1 MSYSKPIFDIGAII
15 RDHKHSVIEAGHLN
29 AHKKKVFTNLA
40 NCRTAALGYHQDKC
54 DNSECELELYSYN
67 SCRDRHCPKCNGLK
81 KERWLID
88 READLLP
95 IKYYHVVFTLP
106 EQVNDL
112 FVQKPVLMYG
122 ILFKSVWDTIKQFAA
137 DHKHLGA
144 ETGMI
149 SILHTWGQ
157 NLAFHPHLHCIVP
170 GGGLTPGNKW
180 KTTKSNG
187 KFLYPV
193 KALSA
198 VFRGKFCDYLIELH
212 NKGDIVLDTTFD
224 PLRKYLHPFYK
235 NKWVVYAKLPMY
247 NSKQVLEYL
256 SRYTHRVAISNHRIK
271 CLDDKRV
278 HFSWLNYRNANV
290 DVLQLTYFEFLRRLA
305 MHILPAGFMKIR
317 HYGILGSC
325 KKKVCLEIIREVLNA
340 VAPESR
346 KGIPWQE
353 LFVMLF
359 GQPHDLCP
367 KCKCGTMRRIASF
380 KPAIR
385 GSPNSIKNTKS
396 TQSTSIS

>member
-1 MSYSKPIFDIGAII
+1 
-15 RDHKHSVIEAGHLN
+15 
-29 AHKKKVFTNLA
+29 
-40 NCRTAALGYHQDKC
+40 
-54 DNSECELELYSYN
+54 
-67 SCRDRHCPKCNGLK
+67 
-81 KERWLID
+81 
-88 READLLP
+88 
-95 IKYYHVVFTLP
+95 
-106 EQVNDL
+106 
-112 FVQKPVLMYG
+112 MYG

-278 HFSWLNYRNANV
+278 HFSWLNYRNAKV
-290 DVLQLTYFEFLRRLA
+290 DVMQLTYFEFLQKVSYAHASCRVYENKTLWYF
-305 MHILPAGFMKIR
+305 GFLQKESLFR
-317 HYGILGSC
+317 DHQGNFKCNCPGIQ
-325 KKKVCLEIIREVLNA
+325 E
-340 VAPESR
+340 
-346 KGIPWQE
+346 KGFPWQE

-380 KPAIR
+380 KPDYQR
-385 GSPNSIKNTKS
+385 
-396 TQSTSIS
+396 

>member
-1 MSYSKPIFDIGAII
+1 MSSKRTSFDVGTIV
-15 RDHKHSVIEAGHLN
+15 REHKHKVIEAGHLN
-29 AHKKKVFTNLA
+29 AHKKKVFTNIG
-40 NCRTAALGYHQDKC
+40 NCRTKVLGYHQDKC
-54 DNSECELELYSYN
+54 DNLDCGHEQYSYN
-67 SCRDRHCPKCNGLK
+67 SCRDRHCPKCNGIK

-88 READLLP
+88 RETDLLP

-106 EQVNDL
+106 EQVNTL
-112 FVQKPVLMYG
+112 FLEKPALMYG
-122 ILFKSVWDTIKQFAA
+122 ILFKSVWDTIKLFAA

-144 ETGMI
+144 ETGMV

-170 GGGLTPGNKW
+170 GGGLTVAKKW
-180 KTTKSNG
+180 KNTRREG

-198 VFRGKFCDYLIELH
+198 VFRGKFCDYLIDLH
-212 NKGDIVLDTTFD
+212 NKGEIVLDTPFD
-224 PLRKYLHPFYK
+224 PKRKYLHPFYK
-235 NKWVVYAKLPMY
+235 MNWVVYAKLPMY

-271 CLDDKRV
+271 MLDQQNV
-278 HFSWLNYRNANV
+278 HFAWINYRNSKS
-290 DVLQLTYFEFLRRLA
+290 DVMHLSYFEFLRRLS
-305 MHILPAGFMKIR
+305 MHILPSGFMKIR

-325 KKKVCLEIIREVLNA
+325 KKRESLEIIREVLNA
-340 VAPESR
+340 VAPESK

-353 LFVMLF
+353 LFIILY
-359 GQPHDLCP
+359 GHAHDQCP

-380 KPAIR
+380 KPSIR
-385 GSPNSIKNTKS
+385 GSPETQKTININLPISI
-396 TQSTSIS
+396 